1 MTLPEGDVNT
11 IEQIRQ
17 QQEENMRQMQ
27 SLSSEFA
34 RLAAQTLADEARFNL
49 IEQNQKRHDEEI
61 HELKDGA
68 RQNKLQYEQVIGKI
82 DMMELKLFNWLQ
94 QLQQDNI
101 KIQQDNAKER
111 TSNNQQWFKF
121 LTYVLGGTIIAIVT
135 AVFIKGGL

>member
-1 MTLPEGDVNT
+1 MTLPEGDVIT

-68 RQNKLQYEQVIGKI
+68 RQNKMQYEQVMTKF
-82 DMMELKLFNWLQ
+82 DTLELKLFNWLQ
-94 QLQQDNI
+94 QLQQDS
-101 KIQQDNAKER
+101 AKER
-111 TSNNQQWFKF
+111 ISNNQQWFKF
-121 LTYVLGGTIIAIVT
+121 LSYVLGGTIIAIVT

>member
-68 RQNKLQYEQVIGKI
+68 RQNKMQYEQVMTKF
-82 DMMELKLFNWLQ
+82 DTLELKLFNWLQ
-94 QLQQDNI
+94 QLQQDS
-101 KIQQDNAKER
+101 AKER
-111 TSNNQQWFKF
+111 ISNNQQWFKF
-121 LTYVLGGTIIAIVT
+121 LSYVLGGTIIAIVT